1 MVMPHSDMP
10 SHSWLTAYL
19 SPRMRAVVQ
28 LMRLERPIGAWL
40 LMLAGWAGILL
51 AAPTLDQQIA
61 LLLLVFAAGSLLMR
75 CAGCIINDLW
85 DRRIDSQVRRTAS
98 RPLASGR
105 LRPREALFALAVT
118 LLLVTPLALLL
129 DTRSLLLGMLS
140 LLPVALYPLAKRLF
154 IAPQIILGLTFNLS
168 ALVGVS
174 AVVALEPSPSL
185 PIDSLSPMTWPWAA
199 LALYLGCAFWTL
211 GYDTIY
217 AAQDRDDDIRLGLH
231 SLAPK
236 VAGRP
241 RYYIGAF
248 YAVAVLLWGL
258 AAWLAGLSSWTLLG
272 LGAVAGHLAW
282 QVVRLEFDL
291 AARCLAL
298 FRANF
303 WTGLLLCGAYLL
315 GTLV

>member
-1 MVMPHSDMP
+1 
-10 SHSWLTAYL
+10 
-19 SPRMRAVVQ
+19 
-28 LMRLERPIGAWL
+28 
-40 LMLAGWAGILL
+40 
-51 AAPTLDQQIA
+51 
-61 LLLLVFAAGSLLMR
+61 
-75 CAGCIINDLW
+75 
-85 DRRIDSQVRRTAS
+85 
-98 RPLASGR
+98 
-105 LRPREALFALAVT
+105 
-118 LLLVTPLALLL
+118 
-129 DTRSLLLGMLS
+129 
-140 LLPVALYPLAKRLF
+140 
-154 IAPQIILGLTFNLS
+154 
-168 ALVGVS
+168 
-174 AVVALEPSPSL
+174 
-185 PIDSLSPMTWPWAA
+185 
-199 LALYLGCAFWTL
+199 L

-258 AAWLAGLSSWTLLG
+258 AAWLAGLSPWTLLG
-272 LGAVAGHLAW
+272 LSAVAGHLAW

-315 GTLV
+315 CTLV